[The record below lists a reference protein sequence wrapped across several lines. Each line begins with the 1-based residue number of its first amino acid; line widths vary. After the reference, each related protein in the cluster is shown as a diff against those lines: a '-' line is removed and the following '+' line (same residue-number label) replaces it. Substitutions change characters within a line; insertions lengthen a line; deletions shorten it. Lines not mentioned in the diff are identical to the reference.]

1 MDILKTKKYHL
12 MEWIMSIADE
22 NVIDRLQAIK
32 LSFENSAN
40 KLELNSLSYTVST
53 YDEIKSRKVDV
64 SQLKEDQNY
73 KATTS
78 QELSSIAHQAGI
90 QESIED
96 LLTDLKEM
104 G

>member
-1 MDILKTKKYHL
+1 

-40 KLELNSLSYTVST
+40 KLELNSLSYTVLT